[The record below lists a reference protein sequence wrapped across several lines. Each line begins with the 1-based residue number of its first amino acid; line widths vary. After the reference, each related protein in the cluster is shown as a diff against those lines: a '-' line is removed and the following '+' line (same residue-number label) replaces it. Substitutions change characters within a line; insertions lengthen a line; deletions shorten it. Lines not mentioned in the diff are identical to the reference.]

1 MYQLYCRKGAGS
13 AAIEA
18 LLAACGAAYKTVDL
32 ERSPEGA
39 LPEFFHRINP
49 KAEVPTLQLPDDSM
63 MTESAAM
70 MIYLA
75 DIHPQAGLSPAV
87 NSPERAKYLRW
98 MVFLAASLYNSDL
111 RFFYPQRFTLVAGEA
126 AGIKAR
132 AGETMAREYEI
143 YAQALGQGPY
153 MLGRLTGLDIYAAM
167 LVNWAPDISALFVKH
182 PNLKAMYEAV
192 TSIPSVKRVWERN
205 EM

>member
-18 LLAACGAAYKTVDL
+18 LLAACGAAYKTMDL

-39 LPEFFHRINP
+39 LPEFVQRVNP
-49 KAEVPTLQLPDDSM
+49 KAEVPTLQLPDDSI

-75 DIHPQAGLSPAV
+75 DLHPAAGLSPAV
-87 NSPERAKYLRW
+87 HSPERAKYLRW

-111 RFFYPQRFTLVAGEA
+111 RHFYPQRFTVEAGDA

-132 AGETMAREYEI
+132 AGETMAQEYEI
-143 YAQALGQGPY
+143 YAQALGEGPF
-153 MLGRLTGLDIYAAM
+153 MLGRLTALDIYAAM
-167 LVNWAPDISALFVKH
+167 LVNWAPDMSALFVKH

-192 TSIPSVKRVWERN
+192 ISIPSVKRVWERN